1 MRSRVIAALAALVCV
16 LGSADVQG
24 QEGARRPAREVA
36 PPPLPMKQIE
46 FPPYTEGRLSNGA
59 RTIVVAHN
67 EQPVATISIYMPGAG
82 ARAEPVD
89 RIGIASMTAN
99 QLNKGTTTRSAR
111 EIAEYVDRMGAQ
123 LSASGGQDWASISVT
138 ALTGDID
145 AALDV
150 MADVL
155 LNPTF
160 PADELEIE
168 RQRALQSL
176 RVELSQPAAV
186 ASRVFT
192 ARVYGDHPYG
202 RVRTAEQLQAM
213 SRDDL
218 AEFHRNRYKP
228 DGALIV
234 VAGDVDAADITRRI
248 EQKLAGW
255 TGSAPATSPS
265 TAPELPARREIVL
278 VHRPGAVQASMRIG
292 HTIVPAT
299 HPDWPALVVAL
310 HILGGG
316 SSGWLFQELRE
327 QRGYTYGAYASGSQ
341 RPDPGVLQLSGDVRN
356 EVADSALTLFIE
368 LAQRLRNEPVPAD
381 QLEAAKAF
389 LTGSFPLTI
398 ETPGQIAGQLASA
411 RLLGRPDDHVQTW
424 RTRLA
429 AVTAADVQRVARAHL
444 NPERSLIVIAGDAE
458 AIRAKL
464 EPFAPLTVVDEHGNP
479 VAGDDQRP

>member
-1 MRSRVIAALAALVCV
+1 MRSRIIAALAALVCV
-16 LGSADVQG
+16 LSSVEAQAQDTTRA
-24 QEGARRPAREVA
+24 ARQLA
-36 PPPLPMKQIE
+36 PPPLPMQPVA
-46 FPPYTEGRLSNGA
+46 FPPYTEGRLANGA
-59 RTIVVAHN
+59 QTIIVEHH
-67 EQPVATISIYMPGAG
+67 EQPVATISIYMPLAG
-82 ARAEPVD
+82 ARAEPVGK
-89 RIGIASMTAN
+89 IGIASMTAN

-111 EIAEYVDRMGAQ
+111 EIAEFIDRMGAQ
-123 LSASGGQDWASISVT
+123 LSAGGGQDWASISVT
-138 ALTGDID
+138 ALTADLD
-145 AALDV
+145 AALEI

-160 PADELEIE
+160 PEDELEIE

-192 ARVYGDHPYG
+192 SRVYGDHPYG

-213 SRDDL
+213 TRDDL
-218 AEFHRNRYKP
+218 ADFHRTRYKP
-228 DGALIV
+228 GGALVV
-234 VAGDVDAADITRRI
+234 VAGDVNAADITRRI

-255 TGSAPATSPS
+255 TGSAEAAAATA
-265 TAPELPARREIVL
+265 APELPARREIVL

-341 RPDPGVLQLSGDVRN
+341 RPDPGLLQLSGDVRN
-356 EVADSALTLFIE
+356 EVADSALTLFID

-381 QLEAAKAF
+381 QLDAAKAF

-398 ETPGQIAGQLASA
+398 ETPGQIASQLASA
-411 RLLGRPDDHVQTW
+411 RLLGRPADHVETW

-429 AVTAADVQRVARAHL
+429 AVTAADVQRVAQTHL

-479 VAGDDQRP
+479 IGGGDQRP